1 VKSESLA
8 IGGATITARTDDTTT
23 AAVTEEETTAVAD
36 LNATTEV
43 AGLIETIG
51 QTMVAIGIVQ
61 NATTTISLSVMN
73 ATDAV
78 NQEDMAE
85 AERTAEDSKAA
96 NIEVVASR
104 GTTAQAIEKTAIG
117 IALSATMTT
126 LLGEPNATSAVR
138 QKPAVAGDDLHVETT
153 DVLSK
158 IATDVVA
165 TEEETTDVVVK
176 FSTTTTG
183 IVHSATTQTLHSVKN
198 ATDVAPLEVAARTE
212 GHGETTDVVAT
223 EEVATDLVV
232 TTDVAVTDVV
242 MTDLVAMTETRMTE
256 HKDDLLDVHHA
267 VKIHAHNKGYPENSV
282 KHAVK
287 VLDTLT
293 TGLLGI

>member
-1 VKSESLA
+1 MKSESLA

-23 AAVTEEETTAVAD
+23 AAVIEEETTAVAD

-61 NATTTISLSVMN
+61 NATTTILLSVMN

-267 VKIHAHNKGYPENSV
+267 VKIHAHNKGYPENSE

>member
-1 VKSESLA
+1 MLHILTGNSTFLAWLGFRSTSARKKFVKNENLEL
-8 IGGATITARTDDTTT
+8 GGATTTERIDDTMI
-23 AAVTEEETTAVAD
+23 AGVTEEETTVVAD
-36 LNATTEV
+36 LTATTEV
-43 AGLIETIG
+43 AGLSETID
-51 QTMVAIGIVQ
+51 QTTVAIGIVQ
-61 NATTTISLSVMN
+61 NATTTILLSVMN

-165 TEEETTDVVVK
+165 TEE
-176 FSTTTTG
+176 
-183 IVHSATTQTLHSVKN
+183 
-198 ATDVAPLEVAARTE
+198 
-212 GHGETTDVVAT
+212 
-223 EEVATDLVV
+223 VATDLVV